1 MAASFIPENRPGTP
15 ESLDYEKM
23 SYCSVISNELFSE
36 VVAYE
41 SNLGL
46 RVPIV
51 EEISCGIDFLMGKAI
66 QRLRD
71 GYSVEHQRGR
81 LMPTLEL
88 LGEYFAVIL

>member
-1 MAASFIPENRPGTP
+1 MGASFIPEDRLGTP

-23 SYCSVISNELFSE
+23 SYLPKISDELFSV

-46 RVPIV
+46 RIPIV

>member
-1 MAASFIPENRPGTP
+1 MGASFIPEDRPSTP

-23 SYCSVISNELFSE
+23 SYCPVIAYEFFSE

-51 EEISCGIDFLMGKAI
+51 KEISCGMDFLMGEAI

-71 GYSVEHQRGR
+71 GYPVKHQRGR

-88 LGEYFAVIL
+88 LGEYFAVIF

>member
-1 MAASFIPENRPGTP
+1 MGASFVPKDRLGTR
-15 ESLDYEKM
+15 ESPDYEKM
-23 SYCSVISNELFSE
+23 SYCPVVTDVFFSE

-46 RVPIV
+46 RVPV
-51 EEISCGIDFLMGKAI
+51 VKEVSCGVDFLMGKAI

-71 GYSVEHQRGR
+71 GYSVKHQRGR

-88 LGEYFAVIL
+88 LGEHFAVIF

>member
-1 MAASFIPENRPGTP
+1 MGASFIPEDRPGTQ

-51 EEISCGIDFLMGKAI
+51 KEISCGMDFLMGEAI

-71 GYSVEHQRGR
+71 GYPVKHQRGR

-88 LGEYFAVIL
+88 LGEYFAVIF